1 VAPTGDRLSYV
12 TAELDRSERLRAAR
26 LYFICD
32 ARPGGRALGDLL
44 PAVLEAGVDV
54 FQLRDK
60 RLADDELLE
69 LGLAARRWCDEHGA
83 LFILND
89 RPDLAVAVG
98 ADGVHVGQSDVAV
111 AAARAIVG
119 DERIVGLSTH
129 SAEQIAAA
137 HGIDYIGVGPVHE
150 TPTKPGRPA
159 VGVALV
165 RRAAAHGAVPF
176 FAIGGI
182 TAGNVAPVVAAG
194 ARRVAVVRAIAHASD
209 PAAAARALK
218 AALEPAVTSTTA
230 GAGVGS
236 A

>member
-1 VAPTGDRLSYV
+1 V
-12 TAELDRSERLRAAR
+12 TAATDRSAQLRAAR

-32 ARPGGRALGDLL
+32 AHPGGRELGDLL

-60 RLADDELLE
+60 RLAEDELLE
-69 LGLAARRWCDEHGA
+69 LGLAARRWCDEHEA

-98 ADGVHVGQSDVAV
+98 ADGVHVGQADVAV
-111 AAARAIVG
+111 EAARAIVG
-119 DERIVGLSTH
+119 DDRIVGLSTH

-137 HGIDYIGVGPVHE
+137 RGVDYIGVGPVNE

-159 VGVALV
+159 VGLELV
-165 RRAAAHGAVPF
+165 RHAAARAEVPF
-176 FAIGGI
+176 FAIGGM
-182 TAGNVAPVVAAG
+182 TAGNISPVVAAG
-194 ARRVAVVRAIAHASD
+194 ARRVAVVRAIADARD
-209 PAAAARALK
+209 PAAAARELR
-218 AALEPAVTSTTA
+218 AALESAAPTTA
-230 GAGVGS
+230 GARVGS

>member
-1 VAPTGDRLSYV
+1 V
-12 TAELDRSERLRAAR
+12 TAEVDRSERLRDAR

-32 ARPGGRALGDLL
+32 ARPGGRALADLL

-89 RPDLAVAVG
+89 RPDLAMAVG
-98 ADGVHVGQSDVAV
+98 ADGVHVGQDDVPV
-111 AAARAIVG
+111 EAARAIVG
-119 DERIVGLSTH
+119 DERLVGLSTH
-129 SAEQIAAA
+129 SPEQIAAA
-137 HGIDYIGVGPVHE
+137 GGVDYIGVGPVNE
-150 TPTKPGRPA
+150 TPTKPGRSA
-159 VGVALV
+159 VGVELV
-165 RRAAAHGAVPF
+165 RHAAAHANVPF

-182 TAGNVAPVVAAG
+182 TAGNVSAVLAAG
-194 ARRVAVVRAIAHASD
+194 ARRVAVLRAIADAGD
-209 PAAAARALK
+209 PTAAARELR
-218 AALEPAVTSTTA
+218 AAVESAAPTTA
-230 GAGVGS
+230 GARGGS